1 MTTCASAK
9 LEEVRSAG
17 KKFYAPCAEVCGRTV
32 VVTGKWIGTAQ
43 IKDEEVMEGISVP
56 DPQLFLRGLQESK
69 LHADV
74 FTFTQRPPQVTPR
87 YNYHVE
93 WENWAVTP
101 TVSFK
106 EWWENRLPQET
117 RKNVRRAGRRGVTA
131 KIVPFNDDLVNG
143 VHRIY
148 NETPVRGGRFFWHFG
163 KDVETVKQGL
173 VTYLDRSDFIGAYWG
188 EELIGFIK
196 MVYLDNTA
204 TLMHIIAMNAH
215 YDKRPMNVLIAKA
228 IEVCE
233 QKAIS
238 NLVYGQF
245 VYGNND
251 QSSFVEFK
259 RRNGF
264 EQVNFPRYYIPLTR
278 KGKVFVRLHLYREF
292 SSFVPKPLLQPLL
305 HFREWYCNVV
315 SNSSLWKKK
324 YLPV

>member
-9 LEEVRSAG
+9 LEEVRTAG
-17 KKFYAPCAEVCGRTV
+17 KTFYVPCAEICGRTV
-32 VVTGKWIGTAQ
+32 VVTGKRIRIAQ
-43 IKDEEVMEGISVP
+43 IKDEEVVEGVSVP
-56 DPQLFLRGLQESK
+56 DPELFFGELQEGK

-74 FTFTQRPPQVTPR
+74 FTFTQRPQVTPK
-87 YNYHVE
+87 YDYHVE

-117 RKNVRRAGRRGVTA
+117 RKNVRRAGRRGVIV
-131 KIVPFNDDLVNG
+131 KIVPFDDHFVNG

-163 KDVETVKQGL
+163 KDVETVKREL
-173 VTYLDRSDFIGAYWG
+173 ATYLTRSEFIAAYWG
-188 EELIGFIK
+188 AELIGFIK
-196 MVYLDNTA
+196 MLYVDDMAML
-204 TLMHIIAMNAH
+204 LHIISMNAH
-215 YDKRPMNVLIAKA
+215 YDKRPMNALIANA
-228 IEVCE
+228 VEVCE
-233 QKAIS
+233 QKGVS
-238 NLVYGQF
+238 HLVYGKF

-264 EQVNFPRYYIPLTR
+264 EQVNFPRYYIPLTL
-278 KGKVFVRLHLYREF
+278 KGGVFVRLRLYREF

-305 HFREWYCNVV
+305 HFREWYCKAV
-315 SNSSLWKKK
+315 SSSLVWKRKC
-324 YLPV
+324 LPV